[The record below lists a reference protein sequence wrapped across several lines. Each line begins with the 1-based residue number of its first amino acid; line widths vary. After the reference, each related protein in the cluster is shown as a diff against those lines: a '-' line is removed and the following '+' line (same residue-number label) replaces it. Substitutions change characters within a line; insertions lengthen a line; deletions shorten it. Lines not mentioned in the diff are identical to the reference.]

1 MATTNYQILRGAK
14 VEFGTSNAGLP
25 ATYGTLLSASTDT
38 QAKSVEVPNPDGQTV
53 DVVIYDE
60 TTTISLTCL
69 FKTDMGDTA
78 PKVGDSVTVDSITGI
93 ITGVKHDWSNSALRQ
108 MTLSATSWKHLTP
121 PTPTQS

>member
-38 QAKSVEVPNPDGQTV
+38 QAKSVEVANPDGQTV

-69 FKTDMGDTA
+69 FKTDMTAA
-78 PKVGDSVTVDSITGI
+78 PKVGDSVTVDGITGI
-93 ITGVKHDWSNSALRQ
+93 ITGIKHDWSNSALRQ

-121 PTPTQS
+121 PTSTQS

>member
-69 FKTDMGDTA
+69 FKTDMTAA

-93 ITGVKHDWSNSALRQ
+93 ITGIKHDWSNSALRQ

-121 PTPTQS
+121 PTSTQS

>member
-14 VEFGTSNAGLP
+14 VEFGTSNTGLP

-53 DVVIYDE
+53 DLVIYDE

-69 FKTDMGDTA
+69 FKTDMTAA
-78 PKVGDSVTVDSITGI
+78 PKVGDSVTVDGITGI

-108 MTLSATSWKHLTP
+108 MTLSATSWKHLTAS
-121 PTPTQS
+121 TSTQS

>member
-1 MATTNYQILRGAK
+1 MPTTNYQILRGAK

-53 DVVIYDE
+53 DLVIYDE

-69 FKTDMGDTA
+69 FKTDMGTA
-78 PKVGDSVTVDSITGI
+78 PKVGDSVTVDDITGI

-108 MTLSATSWKHLTP
+108 MTLSATSWKHLTAP
-121 PTPTQS
+121 ASTQS